1 MSTPA
6 PTTSPAPLRTPKA
19 FPRKLFYKMA
29 EATDIVGVEAYVL
42 RYWETKFKALKP
54 ERLAGDERHYRLRDV
69 ELLLRIRH
77 LLYEEKFTIAGAVEQ
92 LRRDPTGAR
101 EGELREVP
109 TGPGLVPV
117 AVDAAPAVAEP
128 VQLDFLPGAGDERVS
143 FMLARLAVLRRELA
157 ALRDELGG

>member
-1 MSTPA
+1 MS
-6 PTTSPAPLRTPKA
+6 
-19 FPRKLFYKMA
+19 
-29 EATDIVGVEAYVL
+29 EATEIVGVEAYVL

-77 LLYEEKFTIAGAVEQ
+77 LLYEEKFTIAGAIEQ

-101 EGELREVP
+101 EGELRDVP
-109 TGPGLVPV
+109 AGAGIAPV
-117 AVDAAPAVAEP
+117 LLGQTPAAAQP

-157 ALRDELGG
+157 TLRDELGG